1 MLQLVGFL
9 AGTLTTLAF
18 VPQVVRTWRR
28 RSGEDL
34 SAGMLVAFS
43 TGVALWLLYGIGTH
57 ALPIIAANAVTLAL
71 TVSLLVI
78 RFRHRHRHRRA
89 DDGGPAGN
97 R

>member
-1 MLQLVGFL
+1 MLQLMGFL

-34 SAGMLVAFS
+34 SLGMLLAFS
-43 TGVALWLLYGIGTH
+43 TGVLLCLLYGLGTR
-57 ALPIIAANAVTLAL
+57 ALPIILANAVTLAL
-71 TVSLLVI
+71 SVSLIVI
-78 RFRHRHRHRRA
+78 RFCYRRRRA
-89 DDGGPAGN
+89 DPPGEDGD